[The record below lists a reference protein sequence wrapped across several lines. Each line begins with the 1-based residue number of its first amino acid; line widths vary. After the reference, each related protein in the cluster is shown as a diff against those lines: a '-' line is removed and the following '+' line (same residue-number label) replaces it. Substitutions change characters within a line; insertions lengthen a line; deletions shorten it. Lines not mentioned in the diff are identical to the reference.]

1 MLGVLAGLTDFEM
14 AWVVTFLEELGDR
27 YSNDGCNELQLPATP
42 EGRRLAAEAFRWAT
56 GEDERPAGP
65 DGKPPCSDN
74 NMVLGCLRA
83 KLLAFCGWDDKGAA
97 AVAAGR
103 PGG

>member
-1 MLGVLAGLTDFEM
+1 MPARGIGIR
-14 AWVVTFLEELGDR
+14 G
-27 YSNDGCNELQLPATP
+27 NDAKRRRDARRG
-42 EGRRLAAEAFRWAT
+42 RLAAEAFRWAT